1 MFFLLQ
7 INTCDNLNIL
17 SDLFKRIVGKRVL
30 REPWPSL
37 PTPALRGRMLS

>member
-1 MFFLLQ
+1 MFFFAS
-7 INTCDNLNIL
+7 NTCDNLNIL

-37 PTPALRGRMLS
+37 PTPALRGTMLS